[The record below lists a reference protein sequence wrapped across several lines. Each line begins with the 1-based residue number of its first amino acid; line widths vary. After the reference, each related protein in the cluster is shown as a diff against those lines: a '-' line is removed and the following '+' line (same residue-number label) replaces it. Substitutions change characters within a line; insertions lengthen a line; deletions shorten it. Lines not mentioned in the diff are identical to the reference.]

1 MRILLKCPTRSR
13 PQKAISTLKKYVDM
27 ANRKDLL
34 GILVSCDA
42 DDTSMQN
49 VRNELTAT
57 LRPASWSKV
66 VYGNSKS
73 KIQAC
78 NADIAECDWEWD
90 IVVLVS
96 DDMQPQVQGYDDAV
110 RSYMM
115 ASFPNTD
122 GILWFNDG
130 FQGTKLNTLTIFG
143 KAMYNSFGYLYHP
156 EYVSL
161 YCDTELTDL
170 CRTTLKD
177 KTVYIPTCII
187 RHEHP
192 ATGYGGNDALY
203 AHNSKVWNR
212 DMHTYIRRKNYAY
225 DLTILIPTVP
235 GRESRLQTL
244 IQSIHA
250 RSAGL
255 RVEIKIDFDNREV
268 SIGAKRQ
275 RLLQGA
281 QGKYCVFVDDDDA
294 ITDAYFEDVRATIAG
309 GFDVMRLRGQIE
321 HRTFTHSLSN
331 TLDMPMVVGE
341 EFLRPPNHLNPVL
354 SDIAKN
360 VPFKDAKRGEDLDW
374 SITLSKM
381 KLLSTEY
388 QSDKSRIHYIY
399 NVRAPIADNTV
410 DYQRNNTYE
419 AFLKSVW
426 LDPTAPQQ
434 SNGRLRLGPKGFVS
448 R

>member
-42 DDTSMQN
+42 DDTSMKN

-96 DDMQPQVQGYDDAV
+96 DDMQPQIQGYDDAV

-115 ASFPNTD
+115 ASFPTTD

-143 KAMYNSFGYLYHP
+143 RAMYNSFGYLYHP

-192 ATGYGGNDALY
+192 GTGYGGNDALY
-203 AHNSKVWNR
+203 AHNSKFWNQ

-250 RSAGL
+250 RSADL

-321 HRTFTHSLSN
+321 HRTFTHSLTN

-419 AFLKSVW
+419 AFLKSIW